1 MTTTPFDPSVT
12 PQLYEGVLTKRV
24 MAFFIDLAFMGA
36 WLVIGYL
43 VLFLLALPT
52 LGLSLILLGG
62 VLWALVYFLY
72 IGLTMGGQNNA
83 TPGMRI
89 MGLEAVLWH
98 GEKPGFIIACFHA
111 LLFWLSFFSFV
122 LFVSLIFALFS
133 SQKRT
138 LHDLVSGVIV
148 INKRG

>member
-133 SQKRT
+133 AQKRT